1 MFWGLI
7 TSMFV
12 GNVMLLVLNLPLIG
26 VFAKVTRMPAAYL
39 VPVIVLAC
47 LVGAYGVNN
56 NPFDILVM
64 VGFGVF
70 GYYAE
75 RTGFSLAPLV
85 LAFVLGPLM
94 ETSLRQSLILSQGG
108 FDIFVTRPISVVL
121 LGIAVL
127 MLVTPVL
134 RWMGRRYVAS
144 RIAPKTGS

>member
-1 MFWGLI
+1 
-7 TSMFV
+7 
-12 GNVMLLVLNLPLIG
+12 
-26 VFAKVTRMPAAYL
+26 
-39 VPVIVLAC
+39 VIVLAC

-121 LGIAVL
+121 LALAVL
-127 MLVTPVL
+127 MFVTPIV
-134 RWMGRRYVAS
+134 RWMGRRAVAS
-144 RIAPKTGS
+144 RVAPKTGS